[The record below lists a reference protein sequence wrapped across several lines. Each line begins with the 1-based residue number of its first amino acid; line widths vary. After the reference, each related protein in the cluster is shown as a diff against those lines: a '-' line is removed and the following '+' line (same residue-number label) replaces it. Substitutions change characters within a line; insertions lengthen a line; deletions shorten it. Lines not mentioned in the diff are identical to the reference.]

1 MTKFKDIETKAKD
14 FYFNKW
20 RGHEKVIPAFG
31 ETVYV
36 NRIGWNHIVH
46 HPRHT
51 LKDKIIRLRKLEL
64 ARQVLESSS
73 HYQTLEVR
81 GRFYYYG
88 IQAIVNDT
96 RVKVIVTS
104 KGAKGRKILYSV
116 MFKSV
121 VRQQQMVVD
130 RQNERLIKEFRKKN
144 PKILPRRKS

>member
-1 MTKFKDIETKAKD
+1 M
-14 FYFNKW
+14 
-20 RGHEKVIPAFG
+20 
-31 ETVYV
+31 
-36 NRIGWNHIVH
+36 
-46 HPRHT
+46 
-51 LKDKIIRLRKLEL
+51 
-64 ARQVLESSS
+64 
-73 HYQTLEVR
+73 R